1 MKIVYKK
8 SSASRR
14 FAWLTCVLL
23 VSLSACATTPIDT
36 DTDVVWQAWADKDIS
51 TLSDDNTG
59 ATFAESREVLTPKDE
74 ASLMV
79 TPSGSS
85 LETKVALTVS
95 GADLAAWEAY
105 DQLVL
110 EVYLPPKNTL
120 NPTDFFLGM
129 ADTTGGEFGWLD
141 GLFSDSSVQTGWNR
155 VVYTLSEP
163 LREPQ
168 ADRTYTLYLSFFASD
183 ADENKVPLTEPF
195 YLGNAYLAESAPEP
209 GPGAG
214 RDPVYDAEA
223 EALLELDDAAL
234 MAQVARETFDYFWR
248 EANPDNGLIKDRST
262 EDSPAS
268 IAAVGFGLSAFPV
281 AIEEGWITRDEGY
294 NRVLTTLQTFAN
306 GGVEGKN
313 GFFYH
318 FVDMEN
324 GRRAWSSELSSID
337 TALFIAG
344 VVTVGE
350 YFPNTEVST
359 LTQSLY
365 EAVDWAWMLNGGD
378 TLAMGWTPEGGFL
391 EARWSAFNEDPI
403 LYILAI
409 GSPTHP
415 LPATSW
421 DAIYRPVATPEDA
434 PAYIYIPA
442 EPLFI
447 YQYPLAW
454 LDLRNMEDDYANY
467 VNNAALACER
477 NAAFSAAR
485 QDEYETY
492 QNGVW
497 GLSASDGPDGYK
509 AYGASDGN
517 HDGTIAPYAS
527 VACWPFTPELT
538 MQGVRGMLQ
547 TYGSLVWR
555 DYGFVSAINAE
566 RDWYSTEHIGID
578 QGDIFLMIENVRNG
592 LVWRLFTQN
601 EDVQK
606 ALQAVGFVTKEADYA
621 VTPAYLADWLAR
633 EGALKEPVSAPQAT
647 TDITVDGDLSDWTA
661 ATWYTVDK
669 TMNVPNDGVAP
680 VGADADLSST
690 FAVLWDADTLYLAAD
705 VTDDVVVSNL
715 APDDLENFYRTDSV
729 EFYLD
734 PSKAGSSAGLVKFA
748 VIPFDTA
755 GQVQAIRHED
765 ANPGPIAVSAPGTLV
780 ASSRTS
786 GGYIIEMAV
795 PLNLLGVPGAAGT
808 QLGFSHVVHNS
819 NQADAEVGAYVRENI
834 IGWNPA
840 PDVWA
845 RPDTWSTLTL
855 Q

>member
-1 MKIVYKK
+1 MRCLRPKTRP
-8 SSASRR
+8 ASR
-14 FAWLTCVLL
+14 
-23 VSLSACATTPIDT
+23 
-36 DTDVVWQAWADKDIS
+36 
-51 TLSDDNTG
+51 
-59 ATFAESREVLTPKDE
+59 
-74 ASLMV
+74 V

-95 GADLAAWEAY
+95 GADLAAWEEY

-110 EVYLPPKNTL
+110 EVYLPPENTL
-120 NPTDFFLGM
+120 DPNTFFLGM
-129 ADTTGGEFGWLD
+129 ADTTDEFTWLD
-141 GLFSDSSVQTGWNR
+141 GLTSDSSVQSGWNR
-155 VVYTLSEP
+155 VVYTLSDP

-168 ADRTYTLYLSFFASD
+168 ADETYTLYLSFFATDGS
-183 ADENKVPLTEPF
+183 ETKVPLAEPL
-195 YLGNAYLAESAPEP
+195 YLGNAYLAKSAPAP
-209 GPGAG
+209 GPDAG

-234 MAQVARETFDYFWR
+234 MAQVARKTFDYFWR
-248 EANPDNGLIKDRST
+248 ETNPDTGLIKDRST
-262 EDSPAS
+262 DDSPAS
-268 IAAVGFGLSAFPV
+268 IAAVGFGLSALPA
-281 AIEEGWITRDEGY
+281 AIEEGWISRDEGY

-324 GRRAWSSELSSID
+324 GQRAYSSELSSID
-337 TALFIAG
+337 TALLMAG

-359 LTQSLY
+359 LAQKLY
-365 EAVDWAWMLNGGD
+365 EAVDWPWMLNGGD

-391 EARWSAFNEDPI
+391 DARWSAFNEDPI

-415 LPATSW
+415 LPVTSW
-421 DAIYRPVATPEDA
+421 DAIYRPVATPANA

-485 QDEYETY
+485 QDAYKTY

-509 AYGASDGN
+509 AYGAAEGN

-547 TYGSLVWR
+547 AYGSLVWR
-555 DYGFVSAINAE
+555 DYGFVSAINADRE
-566 RDWYSTEHIGID
+566 WYSTEHIGID
-578 QGDIFLMIENVRNG
+578 EGDIFLMIENVRSG

-606 ALQAVGFVTKEADYA
+606 ALQAVGFITKEVDYA
-621 VTPAYLADWLAR
+621 VTPAYLADWMAR
-633 EGALKEPVSAPQAT
+633 EDALKEPVSAPQAT
-647 TDITVDGDLSDWTA
+647 TAITVDGDLSDWTE

-669 TMNVPNDGVAP
+669 TMNVPNDGITQ
-680 VGADADLSST
+680 VGADTNLSST
-690 FAVLWDADTLYLAAD
+690 FAVLWDAGTLYLAAN
-705 VTDDVVVSNL
+705 VTDDVVVSSI
-715 APDDLENFYRTDSV
+715 APDDLQNFYRTDSV
-729 EFYLD
+729 EFYLE
-734 PSKAGSSAGLVKFA
+734 PSQASSSAGLMKLS
-748 VIPFDTA
+748 VIPFDTT
-755 GQVQAIRHED
+755 GQVQAVRHED
-765 ANPGPIAVSAPGTLV
+765 ANPGPIAESAPGAQV
-780 ASSRTS
+780 ASSRTD
-786 GGYIIEMAV
+786 GGYVIELAV
-795 PLNLLGVPGAAGT
+795 TLELLGVSGAAGA

-819 NQADAEVGAYVRENI
+819 NKADAEVGAYVRENI
-834 IGWNPA
+834 IGWNPV
-840 PDVWA
+840 PDVWV
-845 RPDTWSTLTL
+845 RPDAWSTLTF